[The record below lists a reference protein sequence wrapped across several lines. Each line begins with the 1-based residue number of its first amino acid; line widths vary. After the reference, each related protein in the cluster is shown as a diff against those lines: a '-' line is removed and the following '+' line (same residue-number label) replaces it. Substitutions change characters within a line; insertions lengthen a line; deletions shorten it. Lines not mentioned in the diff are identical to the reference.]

1 MKVSSIYFLHSRPIK
16 CGREI
21 TVSYFSHI
29 VAAQDRLSRKK
40 YLQVLYLFSIQ
51 VFIFRKLIM
60 YRPYLSIY
68 SSSNVLFYHLPHV
81 VFHSTPPPP
90 PPPPPPLQI
99 SQTQFTLPLQ
109 FCSLD
114 CAHTSIHNFTPQRYF
129 SCFSST
135 LLSFLI
141 FHFRI
146 VSTFDT
152 FPPTSQSLSHCL
164 SSADLLRIPL

>member
-1 MKVSSIYFLHSRPIK
+1 MRKGDHSILLQPHSSRPGQTEQEKIPPGPLFVFNSGFHIPKTHYVQTIPFYLLFFK
-16 CGREI
+16 C
-21 TVSYFSHI
+21 SFLSPASCCFS
-29 VAAQDRLSRKK
+29 
-40 YLQVLYLFSIQ
+40 
-51 VFIFRKLIM
+51 
-60 YRPYLSIY
+60 
-68 SSSNVLFYHLPHV
+68 
-81 VFHSTPPPP
+81 FHPPQ
-90 PPPPPPLQI
+90 PLQI